1 MGYDGATYEEVRQFL
16 DQMKSWLSL
25 LGGYVIFDNRDKN
38 VQFMV
43 DMDWNK
49 SDKKKEW
56 LLKLEPEDYFEGPEP
71 NEIPGLNPVWKFGKR
86 IEGHLCYIKIF
97 LIPQN
102 RVYCISF
109 HFAEHNMYLP
119 LMGKTETV

>member
-43 DMDWNK
+43 DMGRN
-49 SDKKKEW
+49 
-56 LLKLEPEDYFEGPEP
+56 
-71 NEIPGLNPVWKFGKR
+71 
-86 IEGHLCYIKIF
+86 
-97 LIPQN
+97 
-102 RVYCISF
+102 
-109 HFAEHNMYLP
+109 
-119 LMGKTETV
+119 LMRCRD